1 MTTLATLLPELIELI
16 CECLANYVLE
26 DWEFGSITR
35 NENYIEY
42 LSRYVVGLPL
52 IHSRWT
58 VPGQKAL
65 YGFVILPTAN
75 RYKRF
80 QQSLTA
86 FPHNGFYV
94 RGIALHRGGLDLADL
109 GGPYPNGCFVYT
121 EIIGWSIHEMEI
133 QQLVRLCPF
142 LECFH
147 PGVNVPVISQEEIAA
162 LGNIDSIRAITWRA
176 ADFEQYGDAINRAQS
191 GWLRLETI
199 EILGEMRKGDFQY
212 IQAVSERLRTL
223 KIHDHHPDLTSHLES
238 WSLDNLV
245 ELDLSTTDPLM
256 PNMTRIFEICG
267 SNLVALTIPYPYEG
281 RLDIL
286 DTVVSFTPRL
296 RHLRI
301 VVFLSGA
308 WNQPPLWLPVQYRFT
323 QNQSTKFGTW
333 SSKSLRSVRFD
344 FRGNSPFQNILP
356 KSFNFVFDS
365 FMRADAFPN
374 LRKILKVDP
383 RKLLAVLKET

>member
-109 GGPYPNGCFVYT
+109 GGT
-121 EIIGWSIHEMEI
+121 
-133 QQLVRLCPF
+133 
-142 LECFH
+142 
-147 PGVNVPVISQEEIAA
+147 
-162 LGNIDSIRAITWRA
+162 
-176 ADFEQYGDAINRAQS
+176 
-191 GWLRLETI
+191 
-199 EILGEMRKGDFQY
+199 
-212 IQAVSERLRTL
+212 VSEWLFCVYRNHRL
-223 KIHDHHPDLTSHLES
+223 
-238 WSLDNLV
+238 V
-245 ELDLSTTDPLM
+245 
-256 PNMTRIFEICG
+256 
-267 SNLVALTIPYPYEG
+267 
-281 RLDIL
+281 
-286 DTVVSFTPRL
+286 
-296 RHLRI
+296 
-301 VVFLSGA
+301 
-308 WNQPPLWLPVQYRFT
+308 
-323 QNQSTKFGTW
+323 
-333 SSKSLRSVRFD
+333 
-344 FRGNSPFQNILP
+344 
-356 KSFNFVFDS
+356 DS
-365 FMRADAFPN
+365 
-374 LRKILKVDP
+374 
-383 RKLLAVLKET
+383 